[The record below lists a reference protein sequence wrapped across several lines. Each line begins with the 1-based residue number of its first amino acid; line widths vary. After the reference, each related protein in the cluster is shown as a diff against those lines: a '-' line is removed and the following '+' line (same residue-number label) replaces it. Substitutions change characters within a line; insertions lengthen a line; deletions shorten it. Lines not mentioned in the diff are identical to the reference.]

1 MKVLIIKNDGFGDLI
16 ISLPILSNIY
26 YKNQKNLK
34 LDIVLSEINS
44 DLRFSLKNFNNIFFL
59 KNLGTKFNPNKKIS
73 KNDMANLRKI
83 KNTKYDV
90 CFVMRRSLNYEN
102 LKVMQFVNAK
112 KKYTCIENT
121 SKNKN
126 LLNILKKTTVDWI
139 NINQNNNINEYN
151 YYSYFIK
158 KIGFKIKEKLLKNK
172 NLKKS
177 DIKRIIINLSGEK
190 QITIASNL
198 SKLVDLVLNNS
209 NSKIIIIG
217 KTFDNE
223 LSKNFKKI
231 LRNYKKNKRILNL
244 FSKTNFHQSMKLI
257 DESSIYIGFET
268 GLSHYAVNKGIKSLI
283 IVASGGGH
291 KWFPYPREI
300 KKNETYWTYNTPCA
314 DCDYIGNKQCIFQ
327 TRFCVDNIFK
337 NNLEEKFK
345 NFLNTKNDFIN
356 FSSYTH
362 FLSNWRY
369 KSKRSNI
376 YKISNKNKIEIKI
389 DIISKIKYLLETFRF
404 ILTNK
409 LIFFFLKKTLFK
421 NF

>member
-44 DLRFSLKNFNNIFFL
+44 DLRFSLQNFNNIFFL

-73 KNDMANLRKI
+73 MNDMANLRKI

-158 KIGFKIKEKLLKNK
+158 KIGFKIKEKLLKIK

-231 LRNYKKNKRILNL
+231 LRNYKRNKRILNL

-409 LIFFFLKKTLFK
+409 LIFFFLKKTLSKIF
-421 NF
+421 

>member
-26 YKNQKNLK
+26 YKNEKKLK
-34 LDIVLSEINS
+34 LDIVLSKINS
-44 DLRFSLKNFNNIFFL
+44 DLSYFLKNFKNIFFL

-73 KNDMANLRKI
+73 KNDMTILKKI
-83 KNTKYDV
+83 KNTKYDI

-102 LKVMQFVNAK
+102 FKVMQFINAK
-112 KKYTCIENT
+112 KKYICIENT
-121 SKNKN
+121 SKNKD
-126 LLNILKKTTVDWI
+126 LLNILKKTTHDWI
-139 NINQNNNINEYN
+139 NINQNNNIHEYN

-158 KIGFKIKEKLLKNK
+158 KIGFKITKKLLKIN
-172 NLKKS
+172 NLKKN
-177 DIKRIIINLSGEK
+177 DIRRIIINLSGEK

-198 SKLVDLVLNNS
+198 SKLLDLVLNNS
-209 NSKIIIIG
+209 NARIIIIG

-223 LSKNFKKI
+223 LSKKFQKI
-231 LRNYKKNKRILNL
+231 LINYKKNKRILNL

-257 DESSIYIGFET
+257 DESSIYIGFDT

-291 KWFPYPREI
+291 KWFPYPKEI

-314 DCDYIGNKQCIFQ
+314 DCDYIGNKQCIFR

-337 NNLEEKFK
+337 NNLEEEFK
-345 NFLNTKNDFIN
+345 NFLNTKNDYIN

-376 YKISNKNKIEIKI
+376 YNISNKNKIEIKT
-389 DIISKIKYLLETFRF
+389 DAISKIKYILEILRF

-409 LIFFFLKKTLFK
+409 LIFFFLKKTLSKIF
-421 NF
+421 

>member
-34 LDIVLSEINS
+34 LDIVLSKINS

-59 KNLGTKFNPNKKIS
+59 KNLGTKFNLNKKIS

-158 KIGFKIKEKLLKNK
+158 KIGFKIKEKLLKIK
-172 NLKKS
+172 NFNKS
-177 DIKRIIINLSGEK
+177 DIKRIVINLSGEK

-231 LRNYKKNKRILNL
+231 LGNYKKNKRILNL

-337 NNLEEKFK
+337 NNLEKKFK
-345 NFLNTKNDFIN
+345 NFINTKNDFIN
-356 FSSYTH
+356 FSSYSH

-389 DIISKIKYLLETFRF
+389 DVISKIKYLLETFRF

-409 LIFFFLKKTLFK
+409 LIFFLLKKKLSKIF
-421 NF
+421 

>member
-59 KNLGTKFNPNKKIS
+59 KNLGTKFNPNKRIS

-83 KNTKYDV
+83 KNTKYDI

-126 LLNILKKTTVDWI
+126 LLNISKKTTVDWI

-158 KIGFKIKEKLLKNK
+158 KIGFKITEKLLEIKNF
-172 NLKKS
+172 NKS

-231 LRNYKKNKRILNL
+231 LKNYKKNKRILNL

-337 NNLEEKFK
+337 NNLEKKFK
-345 NFLNTKNDFIN
+345 NFINTKNDFIN
-356 FSSYTH
+356 FSSYSH

-409 LIFFFLKKTLFK
+409 LIFFFLKKTLSKIF
-421 NF
+421 

>member
-59 KNLGTKFNPNKKIS
+59 KNLGTKFNPNKRIS

-83 KNTKYDV
+83 KNTKYDI

-126 LLNILKKTTVDWI
+126 LLNILKKTTGDWI

-158 KIGFKIKEKLLKNK
+158 KIGFKITEKLLEIKNF
-172 NLKKS
+172 NKS

-198 SKLVDLVLNNS
+198 SKLLDLVLNNS

-231 LRNYKKNKRILNL
+231 LRDYKKNKRILNL
-244 FSKTNFHQSMKLI
+244 FSKTNFQQSMKLI

-345 NFLNTKNDFIN
+345 NFINTKNDFIN
-356 FSSYTH
+356 FSSYSH

-389 DIISKIKYLLETFRF
+389 DVISKIKYLLETFRF

-409 LIFFFLKKTLFK
+409 LIFFLLKKTLSKIF
-421 NF
+421 

>member
-1 MKVLIIKNDGFGDLI
+1 
-16 ISLPILSNIY
+16 
-26 YKNQKNLK
+26 
-34 LDIVLSEINS
+34 
-44 DLRFSLKNFNNIFFL
+44 
-59 KNLGTKFNPNKKIS
+59 
-73 KNDMANLRKI
+73 
-83 KNTKYDV
+83 
-90 CFVMRRSLNYEN
+90 
-102 LKVMQFVNAK
+102 
-112 KKYTCIENT
+112 
-121 SKNKN
+121 
-126 LLNILKKTTVDWI
+126 
-139 NINQNNNINEYN
+139 
-151 YYSYFIK
+151 
-158 KIGFKIKEKLLKNK
+158 
-172 NLKKS
+172 
-177 DIKRIIINLSGEK
+177 
-190 QITIASNL
+190 
-198 SKLVDLVLNNS
+198 
-209 NSKIIIIG
+209 
-217 KTFDNE
+217 
-223 LSKNFKKI
+223 
-231 LRNYKKNKRILNL
+231 
-244 FSKTNFHQSMKLI
+244 MKLI

-409 LIFFFLKKTLFK
+409 LIFFFLKKTLSKIF
-421 NF
+421 

>member
-83 KNTKYDV
+83 KNTKYDI

-158 KIGFKIKEKLLKNK
+158 KIGFKITEKILKIK

-177 DIKRIIINLSGEK
+177 DIKSIIINLSGEK

-244 FSKTNFHQSMKLI
+244 FSKTNFQQSMKLI

-268 GLSHYAVNKGIKSLI
+268 GLSHYAVNEGIKSLI

-291 KWFPYPREI
+291 KWFPYPSEI

-356 FSSYTH
+356 FSSYAH

-389 DIISKIKYLLETFRF
+389 DIVSKIKYLLETFRF

-409 LIFFFLKKTLFK
+409 LIFFFLKKTLSKIF
-421 NF
+421 

>member
-59 KNLGTKFNPNKKIS
+59 KNLGTKFNPNKRIS

-83 KNTKYDV
+83 KNTKYDI

-126 LLNILKKTTVDWI
+126 LLNILKKTTGDWI
-139 NINQNNNINEYN
+139 NINQNNNIHEYN

-158 KIGFKIKEKLLKNK
+158 KIGFKITEKLLEIKNF
-172 NLKKS
+172 NKS

-198 SKLVDLVLNNS
+198 SKLLDLVLNNS
-209 NSKIIIIG
+209 NSKH
-217 KTFDNE
+217 KE
-223 LSKNFKKI
+223 
-231 LRNYKKNKRILNL
+231 
-244 FSKTNFHQSMKLI
+244 
-257 DESSIYIGFET
+257 
-268 GLSHYAVNKGIKSLI
+268 
-283 IVASGGGH
+283 IV
-291 KWFPYPREI
+291 
-300 KKNETYWTYNTPCA
+300 
-314 DCDYIGNKQCIFQ
+314 QCH
-327 TRFCVDNIFK
+327 
-337 NNLEEKFK
+337 
-345 NFLNTKNDFIN
+345 IN
-356 FSSYTH
+356 FG
-362 FLSNWRY
+362 
-369 KSKRSNI
+369 
-376 YKISNKNKIEIKI
+376 
-389 DIISKIKYLLETFRF
+389 D
-404 ILTNK
+404 
-409 LIFFFLKKTLFK
+409 
-421 NF
+421 

>member
-44 DLRFSLKNFNNIFFL
+44 DLRFSLKNFSNIFFL
-59 KNLGTKFNPNKKIS
+59 KNLGAKFNPNKKIS

-83 KNTKYDV
+83 KNTKYDI
-90 CFVMRRSLNYEN
+90 CFVMRRGLNYEN

-126 LLNILKKTTVDWI
+126 LLNIQKKTTVDWI
-139 NINQNNNINEYN
+139 NINQNDNINEYN

-158 KIGFKIKEKLLKNK
+158 KIGFKIKEKLLKIK

-244 FSKTNFHQSMKLI
+244 FSKTNFQQSMKLI

-369 KSKRSNI
+369 KSMRSNI

-409 LIFFFLKKTLFK
+409 LIFFFLKKTLSKIF
-421 NF
+421 

>member
-158 KIGFKIKEKLLKNK
+158 KIGFKIKEKLLKIK

-369 KSKRSNI
+369 KSMRSNI

-409 LIFFFLKKTLFK
+409 LTFFFLKKTLSKIF
-421 NF
+421 

>member
-409 LIFFFLKKTLFK
+409 LIFFFLKKTLSKIF
-421 NF
+421 

>member
-59 KNLGTKFNPNKKIS
+59 KNLGTKFNPKKKIS

-158 KIGFKIKEKLLKNK
+158 KIGFKITEKLLEIK

-177 DIKRIIINLSGEK
+177 DIKRIVINLSGEK

-291 KWFPYPREI
+291 KWFPYPRET

-345 NFLNTKNDFIN
+345 NFINTKNDFIN
-356 FSSYTH
+356 FSSYSH

-389 DIISKIKYLLETFRF
+389 DVISKIKYLLETFRF

-409 LIFFFLKKTLFK
+409 LIFFFLKKTLSKIF
-421 NF
+421 

>member
-158 KIGFKIKEKLLKNK
+158 KIGFKIKEKLLKIK

-389 DIISKIKYLLETFRF
+389 DIISKIKYLLETFR
-404 ILTNK
+404 
-409 LIFFFLKKTLFK
+409 
-421 NF
+421 